1 MRLGRESKIPIGLEK
16 GYTTK
21 CAERYASDEAG
32 EWIPDPHMEALV
44 ENLEE
49 GGSIGWVPPEGI
61 MVVDCDNSQAV
72 AFVDARRDKTT
83 PIQKRRSHKQHFYF
97 SYDPQE
103 FHVYTRN
110 GIKIEIGSDQPTMID
125 LKTCGFVG
133 AKKGGGYAVVPPS
146 LHDTD
151 ADHPYEWKRKLPK
164 DRSKIPELPLDLRNA
179 FAPFLNKGK
188 KVDRS
193 GASRHDKV
201 LRFQQR
207 LVIEAREDSEEV
219 HEEIVG
225 QTRDLI
231 KELYSDEPARL
242 AQWESPRLCRGGL
255 HSLTVPE
262 IDETP
267 SREPLKASRERVN
280 CRTTE
285 RYSTQSGSVN
295 ITSSSS
301 RSIVGRCS
309 TGSCESIWARSS
321 EGSHDRRSARLRKVI

>member
-1 MRLGRESKIPIGLEK
+1 MTSPKKQRKNRGRRKPSRGGLSIQEARVSIEKSIPRWAWPGLMRLGRE
-16 GYTTK
+16 
-21 CAERYASDEAG
+21 
-32 EWIPDPHMEALV
+32 
-44 ENLEE
+44 
-49 GGSIGWVPPEGI
+49 
-61 MVVDCDNSQAV
+61 
-72 AFVDARRDKTT
+72 
-83 PIQKRRSHKQHFYF
+83 
-97 SYDPQE
+97 
-103 FHVYTRN
+103 
-110 GIKIEIGSDQPTMID
+110 
-125 LKTCGFVG
+125 
-133 AKKGGGYAVVPPS
+133 
-146 LHDTD
+146 
-151 ADHPYEWKRKLPK
+151 
-164 DRSKIPELPLDLRNA
+164 SKIPELPLDLRNA
-179 FAPFLNKGK
+179 FAPFLNQGK

-309 TGSCESIWARSS
+309 TGSCESTWARSS